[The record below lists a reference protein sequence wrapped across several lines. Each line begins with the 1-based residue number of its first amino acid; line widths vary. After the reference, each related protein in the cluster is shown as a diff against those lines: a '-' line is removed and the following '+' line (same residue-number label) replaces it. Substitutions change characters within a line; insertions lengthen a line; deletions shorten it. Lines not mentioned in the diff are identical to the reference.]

1 MANIPIRIDQGG
13 KNMVVEDGAT
23 LKIEGTIVL
32 PDEAIGTDDIV
43 DEAVTFSKT
52 AMWVSAEQTGT
63 GMDQTIAHTIGIDPA
78 AVMIVPTDLTPA
90 TVGSY
95 AAAVVS
101 HDDEEIVVNVTS
113 GKKFIVWAMG

>member
-90 TVGSY
+90 TIGSY

-101 HDDEEIVVNVTS
+101 HDDEEIVVNVTT